1 MSAPSFSVV
10 ICTFNRAALLK
21 ICLESLSQA
30 EPPPCDW
37 EVVVVDNN
45 SEDETAEVVGS
56 YQQKI
61 SDLRLKRISDR
72 NLSVARNHGCAQAR
86 GGYLVY
92 LDDDAKVPTD
102 YLRNVAACLLAQ
114 TPDLMGGPVYPYYTT
129 TRPSWFRDAYETK
142 KFAEVS
148 GFYRHT
154 RLTGANF
161 IIRKDVLAKVGYFDP
176 ARGMQGNKYVIGDE
190 RKVLDTYRHI
200 VPEDR
205 QKIYYA
211 LECPVFHHV
220 DPRKLRFHYFL
231 YRFYVSAFSN
241 TMIRYELGLPY
252 PSPAEFLKEI
262 LWMPRNLLTALWR
275 ERRKDDPAQRDYPL
289 AVSRT
294 AAKLGNLAGTL
305 VLYMRRF
312 RGESPQLSRRAAAG
326 EPLTNI
332 AKNV

>member
-10 ICTFNRAALLK
+10 ICTFNRAGLLR
-21 ICLESLSQA
+21 ICLESLSRA

-37 EVVVVDNN
+37 EIVVVDNN
-45 SEDETAEVVGS
+45 SEDETGQVVQE
-56 YQQKI
+56 YQQNPPG
-61 SDLRLKRISDR
+61 LRLERISDR
-72 NLSVARNHGCAQAR
+72 NLSVARNHGCRCAR
-86 GGYLVY
+86 SDYLVY
-92 LDDDAKVPTD
+92 LDDDARIPPD
-102 YLRNVAACLLAQ
+102 YLRNVAACLLMN

-129 TRPSWFRDAYETK
+129 PRPDWFRDAYETK

-161 IIRKDVLAKVGYFDP
+161 IIRKDVLGKVGFFDP

-200 VPEDR
+200 VPEGQQR
-205 QKIYYA
+205 IYYA

-241 TMIRYELGLPY
+241 TMIRFELGLPY
-252 PSPAEFLKEI
+252 PSPGEFLKEI

-275 ERRKDDPAQRDYPL
+275 ERGKKDPAQRDYPL

-305 VLYMRRF
+305 VLYLRRI
-312 RGESPQLSRRAAAG
+312 RGESPQRSQSNAAG
-326 EPLTNI
+326 GSLTNI